1 MTPQMIQTLI
11 MMRNEATQ
19 TVPAMFANIN
29 TLYKQGQTSQP
40 AFLES
45 IFGACV
51 GTLMISAIDMIGSN
65 QQINGNMLLDALRNN
80 MPFNIWSIANQQGL
94 PAKALEFVLG
104 KLQQTGVIGNMNTG
118 FGTGM
123 TNPMFGGNFQQPS
136 FGGGGASVGMLT
148 ATTYSAPPQGTMN
161 PGSIQSSGKF
171 GSAAPVVAQPA
182 QPAPTAL
189 STNFTTYT
197 PPSNT
202 ALTSTPQMTKP
213 VMTANLNYILVKGLS
228 AVVNGQNVDIVGYED
243 KDNPSQPIPYRELDV
258 EKKPIGEVINCMFF
272 SGKIN
277 EEPLEKGMLYK
288 MPLSYRVTDIST
300 VNNKKLPY
308 FDKYFTALANLYLFI
323 GANKRIGDFVTD
335 SEEIIKI
342 VNENIPNAKNRTYLL
357 EKLDMLK
364 FNYKN
369 NKEECLKSLVGRFEN
384 TVKYVTTVEHE
395 ALFLYH
401 PEVMEAFTK
410 CELGNKFVLTLSKYS
425 YPTLFKAFKEANA
438 QDRMFYLLAP
448 TGYLA
453 FAVLSNHDLDTN
465 REEEFKL
472 CLVYST
478 IPGIE

>member
-1 MTPQMIQTLI
+1 MTPQMIQTLT

-104 KLQQTGVIGNMNTG
+104 RLQQTGVIGNMNTG

-123 TNPMFGGNFQQPS
+123 TNPMFGGGFQQPS

-189 STNFTTYT
+189 PTNFTTYT
-197 PPSNT
+197 PSLSNT
-202 ALTSTPQMTKP
+202 TPAASTPKP
-213 VMTANLNYILVKGLS
+213 VITANLNYILVKGLS

-243 KDNPSQPIPYRELDV
+243 KDNPSQPISYRELDV
-258 EKKPIGEVINCMFF
+258 E
-272 SGKIN
+272 
-277 EEPLEKGMLYK
+277 
-288 MPLSYRVTDIST
+288 
-300 VNNKKLPY
+300 NNKKLPY

-323 GANKRIGDFVTD
+323 GANKRIGDFVAD
-335 SEEIIKI
+335 SEGIIQV

-395 ALFLYH
+395 ALFMYH

-425 YPTLFKAFKEANA
+425 YSTLFKAFKEANA

-453 FAVLSNHDLDTN
+453 FAVISNHDLDTN

-478 IPGIE
+478 VPGIE

>member
-1 MTPQMIQTLI
+1 MTPQMIQTLT

-65 QQINGNMLLDALRNN
+65 QQINGNLLLDALRNN
-80 MPFNIWSIANQQGL
+80 MPFNIWSIANQQGI

-123 TNPMFGGNFQQPS
+123 TNPMYGGGFQQPS

-148 ATTYSAPPQGTMN
+148 ATTYNAQPQGPMN

-182 QPAPTAL
+182 QPTPTAL
-189 STNFTTYT
+189 PTNFTTYT
-197 PPSNT
+197 PSLSNPT
-202 ALTSTPQMTKP
+202 PAASTPKP
-213 VMTANLNYILVKGLS
+213 VITANLNYILVKGLS

-258 EKKPIGEVINCMFF
+258 EKKPIGEVANCMFF

-395 ALFLYH
+395 ALFMYH

>member
-1 MTPQMIQTLI
+1 MTPQMIQTLT

-80 MPFNIWSIANQQGL
+80 MPFNIWSIANQQGI

-104 KLQQTGVIGNMNTG
+104 KLQQTGILGNMNTG
-118 FGTGM
+118 FGTSM
-123 TNPMFGGNFQQPS
+123 NNPMYGGGFQQPS
-136 FGGGGASVGMLT
+136 FGGSGTSVGMLT
-148 ATTYSAPPQGTMN
+148 ATTYNAQPQGPMN

-182 QPAPTAL
+182 QPAPTAMP
-189 STNFTTYT
+189 TNFTTYS
-197 PPSNT
+197 PSLSNT
-202 ALTSTPQMTKP
+202 TPAASTPKP
-213 VMTANLNYILVKGLS
+213 AITTNLNYILVKGLS
-228 AVVNGQNVDIVGYED
+228 AVVNGQNIDIVGYED
-243 KDNPSQPIPYRELDV
+243 KDNPSQPILYRELDI
-258 EKKPIGEVINCMFF
+258 EKKAIGEVINCMFF
-272 SGKIN
+272 NGKIG
-277 EEPLEKGMLYK
+277 EEPLEKGMLFK

-323 GANKRIGDFVTD
+323 GANKRIGDFITD

-369 NKEECLKSLVGRFEN
+369 NKEECLKSLIGRFEN

-395 ALFLYH
+395 ALFMYH